1 VNDSF
6 NDSGN
11 GPEDEM
17 SMSYNWS
24 ETPDD
29 KALLERIGAYLR
41 APERVGEDFS
51 VRVMERIRVI
61 AIEPGQVNNPAP
73 VQSWWTRPRILTLS
87 PLAGLAMAASIAVV
101 VALGTLAAASLTD
114 GNRPA
119 VAANTVVNSPG
130 PNSRMVDTV
139 HLVRFVL
146 MAPGAKSVSLVGD
159 FNAWVKGAT
168 ALEQTGRE
176 GVWVA
181 SVVVPSG
188 RHEYAFVVDG
198 NRWVSDPAAPVKID
212 EYDVESSILSVG
224 SEATQTLE

>member
-1 VNDSF
+1 
-6 NDSGN
+6 
-11 GPEDEM
+11 
-17 SMSYNWS
+17 MSYNWS

-29 KALLERIGAYLR
+29 KVLLERIGAYVR

-61 AIEPGQVNNPAP
+61 ATEPGQLTEP
-73 VQSWWTRPRILTLS
+73 VLVQGWWSRPRILTLS
-87 PLAGLAMAASIAVV
+87 PLAGLAMAASIAAV
-101 VALGTLAAASLTD
+101 VALGTLAAVRLAD
-114 GNRPA
+114 GHRA
-119 VAANTVVNSPG
+119 RVAANTTVSLPA
-130 PNSRMVDTV
+130 PISRMVDTV
-139 HLVRFVL
+139 HVVRFVL

-159 FNAWVKGAT
+159 FNAWAKGAT

-176 GVWVA
+176 GIWVA

-212 EYDVESSILSVG
+212 EYNVESSILSVG
-224 SEATQTLE
+224 SDATQTFE

>member
-1 VNDSF
+1 
-6 NDSGN
+6 
-11 GPEDEM
+11 
-17 SMSYNWS
+17 MSYNWS

-51 VRVMERIRVI
+51 VRVLERIRVI

-87 PLAGLAMAASIAVV
+87 PLAGLAMAASIAA
-101 VALGTLAAASLTD
+101 VAVLGTLAAASLTD

-119 VAANTVVNSPG
+119 VAANTVVNSPS

-198 NRWVSDPAAPVKID
+198 NRWVSDPSAPVKID
-212 EYDVESSILSVG
+212 EYNVESSILSVG
-224 SEATQTLE
+224 SEVTQTFE

>member
-1 VNDSF
+1 MNDSF

-11 GPEDEM
+11 RPEDET

-29 KALLERIGAYLR
+29 KALLERVGAYLR

-61 AIEPGQVNNPAP
+61 AIEPGEVNNPAP

-87 PLAGLAMAASIAVV
+87 PLAGLAMAASIAAV
-101 VALGTLAAASLTD
+101 VALGTLAVVRLAD
-114 GNRPA
+114 GNRA
-119 VAANTVVNSPG
+119 RVAANGAVSLPAPIG
-130 PNSRMVDTV
+130 RAVDTV
-139 HLVRFVL
+139 HVVRFVL

-159 FNAWVKGAT
+159 FNAWAKDAT

-176 GVWVA
+176 GIWVA

-212 EYDVESSILSVG
+212 EYNVESSILSVG
-224 SEATQTLE
+224 SDATQTFE

>member
-1 VNDSF
+1 MSDSF

-11 GPEDEM
+11 RPEDET
-17 SMSYNWS
+17 SMSYNWT

-41 APERVGEDFS
+41 APVRVGEDFS

-87 PLAGLAMAASIAVV
+87 PLAGLAMAASIAAV

-119 VAANTVVNSPG
+119 VAANTLVNSPG

-159 FNAWVKGAT
+159 FNAWAKGAT

-198 NRWVSDPAAPVKID
+198 NRWVSDPSAPVKID
-212 EYDVESSILSVG
+212 EYNVESSILSVG
-224 SEATQTLE
+224 SEATQTFE

>member
-1 VNDSF
+1 
-6 NDSGN
+6 
-11 GPEDEM
+11 
-17 SMSYNWS
+17 MSYNWS

-41 APERVGEDFS
+41 APERVGEDLS

-87 PLAGLAMAASIAVV
+87 PLAGLAIAASIAAV

-130 PNSRMVDTV
+130 PNSHMVDTV

-146 MAPGAKSVSLVGD
+146 MAPGAKSVALVGD
-159 FNAWVKGAT
+159 FNAWEKGAT
-168 ALEQTGRE
+168 ALEQTGQE

-198 NRWVSDPAAPVKID
+198 NRWVSDPSAPVKID
-212 EYDVESSILSVG
+212 EYNVESSILSVG
-224 SEATQTLE
+224 SEGTQTLE